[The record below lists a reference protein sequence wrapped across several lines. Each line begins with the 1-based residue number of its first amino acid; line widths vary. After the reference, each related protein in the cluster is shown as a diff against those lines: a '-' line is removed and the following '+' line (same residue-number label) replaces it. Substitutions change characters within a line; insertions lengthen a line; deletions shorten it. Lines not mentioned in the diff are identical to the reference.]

1 MKTVISLAALLLLAG
16 LPTAQAQGLRVK
28 GGLSYGNVSNSGV
41 LPGSLDART
50 GFAAGLALA
59 TSSGGLGFGAEALY
73 AQRGVTSSTGL
84 DARSLDYLDVPLYAR
99 VALPLPLVTPYAY
112 AGPMVSFELRC
123 RSGGVACPDT
133 GRPKRSY
140 SVVIGAG
147 ASLGG
152 GGLSLEGRYIYGLT
166 DLKLS
171 TVTSSA
177 SYRERSFLILVGVPF

>member
-1 MKTVISLAALLLLAG
+1 M
-16 LPTAQAQGLRVK
+16 
-28 GGLSYGNVSNSGV
+28 SYGNVSNSGV
-41 LPGSLDART
+41 LPGSLGART

-59 TSSGGLGFGAEALY
+59 SSSGGLGFGAEALY